1 MKDHYTIGE
10 IGKLFHIGPDSLR
23 YYEKLGILSP
33 RRGDILLALTIF
45 EC

>member
-33 RRGDILLALTIF
+33 GRGDNGYRL
-45 EC
+45 